1 MPSAKCVKF
10 TDGIPKDGIPV
21 TLFSNGYPD
30 ANGLIF
36 YNKDKPVI
44 QFARGFTKGYFGQ
57 IAAIVHEYNHNL
69 YRQIGTADE
78 DLIWVLGT
86 GTFRSFAD
94 ALAEAKRNGT
104 ILAKVYGDVFT
115 LPNMTKKDVEDFITK
130 VFQLEHPDVNMP
142 NKDEYAKYNT
152 APMFVKA
159 DVTPVVPSS
168 KVSEPTKKL
177 GFPADSGSAGWVPL
191 SKSNGPTKEVKL
203 SPEAKAELEK
213 LEAELSDKTKE
224 VADNKVEL
232 VELQKQVSS
241 LQKQIEA
248 KEAANV
254 KARNIL
260 NKKRELAILEAE

>member
-1 MPSAKCVKF
+1 MAKVVNF
-10 TDGIPKDGIPV
+10 TNGDAKDGVPV
-21 TLFSNGYPD
+21 TLFSNGMV
-30 ANGLIF
+30 F
-36 YNKDKPVI
+36 YNKGKPMI
-44 QFARGFTKGYFGQ
+44 QFERGFTYGYLGQ
-57 IAAIVHEYNHNL
+57 IAEILPEYTFYL
-69 YRQIGTADE
+69 QIQTGRAE
-78 DLIWVLGT
+78 EALIWVLGT

-104 ILAKVYGDVFT
+104 ILAKVNGDVFT
-115 LPNMTKKDVEDFITK
+115 MPYMSKKDVEDFITK
-130 VFQLEHPDVNMP
+130 VFQLEHPDENMP
-142 NKDEYAKYNT
+142 NKDEYAKFNNV
-152 APMFVKA
+152 PVFDKA
-159 DVTPVVPSS
+159 VDTPVVPSS
-168 KVSEPTKKL
+168 KVSEPKKKL

-191 SKSNGPTKEVKL
+191 SNGPKKEVKL

-213 LEAELSDKTKE
+213 LEAELSVKTKE

-241 LQKQIEA
+241 LQKQIET

>member
-30 ANGLIF
+30 ANGMVF
-36 YNKDKPVI
+36 HNPNGAVVRFGS
-44 QFARGFTKGYFGQ
+44 QFTNGYIGQ
-57 IAAIVHEYNHNL
+57 IAAIVPEYTF
-69 YRQIGTADE
+69 YRQIQTVTAE
-78 DLIWVLGT
+78 EARIWVLGT
-86 GTFRSFAD
+86 GTFISFAD

-130 VFQLEHPDVNMP
+130 VFQLEHPDENMP
-142 NKDEYAKYNT
+142 NKVEYAKYNT
-152 APMFVKA
+152 PPMFVKA
-159 DVTPVVPSS
+159 DVTPVDPSS

-191 SKSNGPTKEVKL
+191 SNGPKKEVKL
-203 SPEAKAELEK
+203 SPAAKAELEK
-213 LEAELSDKTKE
+213 LEAELSVKTKE

-232 VELQKQVSS
+232 AELQKQVSS
-241 LQKQIEA
+241 LQKQIETR
-248 KEAANV
+248 EAANL
-254 KARNIL
+254 KAQKIF
-260 NKKRELAILEAE
+260 KIKRELAILEATTD